1 MVIYGK
7 DEGRAMPPRYN
18 AVNEWQITVRME
30 SVMRN
35 AYRALI
41 ILALVF
47 VFATPCRA
55 TALDE
60 LFDAVVRIKTF
71 INPDGSSVANLGRER
86 EGSGIVID
94 QSGLVLTIGYL
105 MVEAHAAE
113 VVTNSGRTLPATVV
127 GYDPE
132 SGFGLLRTIE
142 PPKIKPMAFGKS
154 ADVKEQDPEL
164 VASGGGAGM
173 VLPVHVAS
181 RREFAGSWEYL
192 IEGAIFTSPPHPAW
206 SGAALINHE
215 GKLVGVGSLVV
226 GDANGEGE
234 GSPGNMFVPIDLLM
248 PIMAD
253 LLTKG
258 RAAGPAHPW
267 LGVNAQAAHGRLFV
281 GRVAPGGPAEKS
293 GLKRGDVIVGVG
305 GERTRTLSEFY
316 RKVWAKG
323 DAGVT
328 VLLDVLS
335 DGEPRRVEV
344 QSVDR
349 FDTLKLK
356 STF

>member
-1 MVIYGK
+1 MRHA
-7 DEGRAMPPRYN
+7 GRAF
-18 AVNEWQITVRME
+18 IF
-30 SVMRN
+30 
-35 AYRALI
+35 
-41 ILALVF
+41 LALVL
-47 VFATPCRA
+47 VGVAPAGATK
-55 TALDE
+55 LDE
-60 LFDAVVRIKTF
+60 LVDAVVRIKTF
-71 INPDGSSVANLGRER
+71 INPDGSSVQNLGRER

-94 QSGLVLTIGYL
+94 ESGLILTIGYL

-113 VVTNSGRTLPATVV
+113 VVTNSGRTLPAAVV

-132 SGFGLLRTIE
+132 TGFGLLRTIE
-142 PPKIKPMAFGKS
+142 PPKIKPIAFGKS
-154 ADVKEQDPEL
+154 ADVKGQDPEL
-164 VASGGGAGM
+164 VASGGGTGM
-173 VLPVHVAS
+173 VLPVRVAS

-206 SGAALINHE
+206 SGAALINRD

-234 GSPGNMFVPIDLLM
+234 GSPGNMFVPIDLLV

-253 LLTKG
+253 LLVKG

-281 GRVAPGGPAEKS
+281 GRVTPGGPAEKS
-293 GLKRGDVIVGVG
+293 GLKRGDIIVGVG
-305 GERTRTLSEFY
+305 GERTRSLSDFY
-316 RKVWAKG
+316 RKVWARG

-328 VLLDVLS
+328 VPLDVLS
-335 DGEPRRVEV
+335 GGEPRRVEV
-344 QSVDR
+344 QSVNR
-349 FDTLKLK
+349 LDTLKLK